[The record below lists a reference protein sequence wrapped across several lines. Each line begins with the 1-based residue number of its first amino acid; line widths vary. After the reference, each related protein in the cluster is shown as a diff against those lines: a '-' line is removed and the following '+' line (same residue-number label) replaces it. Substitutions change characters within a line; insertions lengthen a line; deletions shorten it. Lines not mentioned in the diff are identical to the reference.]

1 MAIFCQKLPQILTK
15 VLQFVDNILF
25 YGKLYLSK
33 FQQCKNARYGEK
45 MKNEVLLFLQQKQKK
60 QFNKKLYN
68 LHNALRLTLK
78 FCCAIILYAVANV
91 VVSGVFKMLN
101 VNVVSLFYNCLSTV
115 NATYPNVVIAT
126 SLCMYCLRMA
136 VCFAMFLSM
145 VWLLLSFF
153 VSKVLTLG
161 TRYFHNGKYKYFL
174 QRQGVNVATFSYKH
188 HVAFLA

>member
-15 VLQFVDNILF
+15 VLQFVDNIPF

-33 FQQCKNARYGEK
+33 FQQCKNVRYGEK
-45 MKNEVLLFLQQKQKK
+45 MKNEVLLFLQQKQTE
-60 QFNKKLYN
+60 QFNKKLYSFHKA
-68 LHNALRLTLK
+68 LHLALK

-91 VVSGVFKMLN
+91 VV
-101 VNVVSLFYNCLSTV
+101 
-115 NATYPNVVIAT
+115 AT
-126 SLCMYCLRMA
+126 SLCMHCLRMA

-145 VWLLLSFF
+145 VWLLLSIF

-174 QRQGVNVATFSYKH
+174 QRQGVNVATFSYKY
-188 HVAFLA
+188 HVAFWV